1 MTGGP
6 CGCQNSWGV
15 LTAACPPEL
24 VDDVLAECG
33 CVEERRRRLPARLVT
48 YSVLA
53 MCLFP
58 WASYEEV
65 LRLLSSGWCL
75 PQAWRVPNKS
85 SISRA
90 RARLGWQVM
99 ARLFATMARPLASQS
114 TSGAFWRGL
123 RLMAVDGTVLEVP
136 DTPANEA
143 AFGGQTGA
151 GGVRVGYPQLRVAG
165 LAECG
170 THALVAAELGAYEDA
185 EVSLVTRLARS
196 ARPGML
202 VLADRGLVTVELW
215 RAFTKAGAHVLWRAQ
230 EQVATRVLEHL
241 PDGPYLARLA
251 PSNKTGRPSRSPS
264 GSSSTPWKAPTPS
277 IGC

>member
-85 SISRA
+85 SISR
-90 RARLGWQVM
+90 
-99 ARLFATMARPLASQS
+99 
-114 TSGAFWRGL
+114 
-123 RLMAVDGTVLEVP
+123 
-136 DTPANEA
+136 
-143 AFGGQTGA
+143 
-151 GGVRVGYPQLRVAG
+151 
-165 LAECG
+165 CG
-170 THALVAAELGAYEDA
+170 
-185 EVSLVTRLARS
+185 RS
-196 ARPGML
+196 RNL
-202 VLADRGLVTVELW
+202 NRADRE
-215 RAFTKAGAHVLWRAQ
+215 
-230 EQVATRVLEHL
+230 
-241 PDGPYLARLA
+241 
-251 PSNKTGRPSRSPS
+251 
-264 GSSSTPWKAPTPS
+264 
-277 IGC
+277 I